1 MLQTIESFIEF
12 DNLLD
17 AKNYENVSI
26 GCFIVFFT
34 VTVYCVCYY
43 FCVHNNC
50 FVHLAMII
58 SKNHL
63 EIQ

>member
-26 GCFIVFFT
+26 GCFIVFLLLPFT
-34 VTVYCVCYY
+34 FMCYF

-50 FVHLAMII
+50 FVHLAIII
-58 SKNHL
+58 SKNHI